1 MNNTFVDKVQVIY
14 FIIFK
19 FLTSSLF
26 NLVTDNLQVL
36 KLGLVQIMRH
46 LNKSRMGY

>member
-1 MNNTFVDKVQVIY
+1 MNNTFVDQIYVIY

-19 FLTSSLF
+19 FLTSSLL
-26 NLVTDNLQVL
+26 NLVNDNLQVL

-46 LNKSRMGY
+46 LNK